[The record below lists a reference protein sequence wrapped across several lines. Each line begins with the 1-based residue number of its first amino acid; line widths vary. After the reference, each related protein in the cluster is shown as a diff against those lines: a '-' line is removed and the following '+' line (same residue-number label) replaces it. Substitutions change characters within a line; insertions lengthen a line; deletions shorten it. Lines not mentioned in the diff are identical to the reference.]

1 MVFVGILLIVLGLAF
16 GALGYLIAFRRKYA
30 LINHFVD
37 DKNRGKFDD
46 AFAQRTGL
54 FELLWGF
61 LSVLFG
67 SLVLCIHTVP
77 FTWVALLLVVLGT
90 CGTLVVHTLLSIKR
104 K

>member
-46 AFAQRTGL
+46 AFAEAEALEKKLAAREDVGPLAGVPVGL
-54 FELLWGF
+54 KDF
-61 LSVLFG
+61 LPSKKG
-67 SLVLCIHTVP
+67 WTNS
-77 FTWVALLLVVLGT
+77 
-90 CGTLVVHTLLSIKR
+90 KR
-104 K
+104 Q